1 MSKSYSI
8 GEVAHQFGLS
18 ISTIRYYDKQGL
30 IPNLNKDQTG
40 NRTFTE
46 QNMATIKII
55 QCLKLAGMQIK
66 DIKVFIHWCLTGDST
81 LELRKAMFDDLQVK
95 LNKKMHQLGKILDE
109 INFKQAYYTKAIAD
123 GTEKYVREMSPDKV
137 MQTSK
142 NLNVKS

>member
-66 DIKVFIHWCLTGDST
+66 DIKVFIH
-81 LELRKAMFDDLQVK
+81 
-95 LNKKMHQLGKILDE
+95 
-109 INFKQAYYTKAIAD
+109 
-123 GTEKYVREMSPDKV
+123 
-137 MQTSK
+137 
-142 NLNVKS
+142 